1 MADSPHVFHH
11 TITVSAIKAAQ
22 SRLSE
27 RGAVEVTPQDLAALL
42 DTKLRSGDLVEILD
56 SWRADTEV
64 YIAKIEIAG
73 VKLVALLVRGSVGNS
88 RHNWTGVSGLLMISA
103 CTYREAHK
111 CFSNSQWKTI
121 SGQEMVL
128 RETPL
133 VRAPEPV
140 LQEKSKTCTKCG
152 LLKAVGEF
160 YKDRDSLRS
169 DCKVCFKDRV
179 KKTDAK
185 KVKKNV
191 VACPPGGHPGPKQV
205 APLNYDSHA
214 ILRRALDSET
224 EAMKAL
230 ADAQDNLERAR
241 LEVAAAIA
249 ACHGTQNT
257 GT

>member
-27 RGAVEVTPQDLAALL
+27 RGAVEVPPQDLAALL

-73 VKLVALLVRGSVGNS
+73 VKLVALLVRGNVGNS

-111 CFSNSQWKTI
+111 CFTNSQWKTI

-140 LQEKSKTCTKCG
+140 FQEESKTCTKCG

-169 DCKVCFKDRV
+169 DCKGCFKDRV

-185 KVKKNV
+185 KVKKSTS
-191 VACPPGGHPGPKQV
+191 PGVHPGPKKAALV
-205 APLNYDSHA
+205 THDPHA
-214 ILRRALDSET
+214 VLRRALDSET

-257 GT
+257 GM